1 VIAHPAC
8 DPSEPAF
15 VNPTMLFLVA
25 VALVAVWPAAASALP
40 AAKLDERHR
49 QLLSANCFACHGL
62 ETQEAGVR
70 LDDLPLTI
78 ATVANAER
86 WQKVLNV
93 INSGEMPPKEEP
105 QLDPQAKLEFLA
117 ELSQQMVVARK
128 ALADQGG
135 RITMRRLSRREYAN
149 TIQDLLGVEPDLTY
163 LPEDGKSRS
172 FDTVGSNL
180 FMSADQVEQYLA
192 AGRKAIDDHFVLR
205 ANDPKSPIAEND
217 RPTKRTIRIEPEANA
232 GRQRMLSFEKWIAAL
247 EAEVEDPKQ
256 DELELAKKFRNVIA
270 AREQP
275 GADLNARF
283 GESMNLAEQWEAA
296 GLGPKA
302 ADFGFKDVQDAK
314 RAYDR
319 YRRSLRVS
327 HLPQIDGGLYLQMAR
342 SFDTNVAIAGERKG
356 RRDDPAVYA
365 LGPGRYVLRVRAGAL
380 PDAHPCRRFIN
391 VTRTYKESPAH
402 PSQTTPLSAHHVAGT
417 VNSPQVIEVPLWI
430 QPGTNPSFLSFSV
443 TEKRHESAALFVKN
457 REGGD
462 HPVLWI
468 DWIEIEGPLA
478 EDHLPELIPA
488 SIATLPEPLRARAV
502 IEAFAARAFRGQPVG
517 RKLLHG
523 LVSLYE
529 KRRVLDEPF
538 EIAIRRPLSVILAS
552 TEFLYLAEPVAEGT
566 SRPLTDVELANRLA
580 YFLWSGPPD
589 DELLALARRGKLRDA
604 ATLDRQ
610 VTRLL
615 ADPRLMRSVEGFAFQ
630 WLHLDRLDLFQYPG
644 NRYLFF
650 DRSTRETSRRE
661 VYETYAD
668 MLRHG
673 RPLGELL
680 TCDSVVVNGLLG
692 AYYGLDGVI
701 GDQWRRV
708 RLPAGS
714 PRGGFLGMAAIMAM
728 GSNGTI
734 SSPTE
739 RGAWVLRTILHDPP
753 PPAPPNV
760 PQITNEAMLKQKP
773 RERITIH
780 QKEPQC
786 ASCHRKIDPIGFGL
800 ENFDAAG
807 RWRDV
812 DSLNPLDHRVP
823 TFPID
828 ASGEIYG
835 GPQFKDYFGLR
846 DFVAARIDDFARGHV
861 EALIQF
867 ALGRPVGFSDEEFVA
882 RIVAQAK
889 QRGFK
894 ADAFVRALVTSPE
907 FQTK

>member
-1 VIAHPAC
+1 
-8 DPSEPAF
+8 
-15 VNPTMLFLVA
+15 MLFLVA
-25 VALVAVWPAAASALP
+25 VALAAARPVAASAPP
-40 AAKLDERHR
+40 AAKMDERHR
-49 QLLSANCFACHGL
+49 QLLSANCYSCHGP

-70 LDDLPLTI
+70 LDDLPLSIT
-78 ATVANAER
+78 TVADAER

-149 TIQDLLGVEPDLTY
+149 TIEDLLGVEPDLTY

-172 FDTVGSNL
+172 FDTVGANL

-192 AGRKAIDDHFVLR
+192 AGRRAIDDHFVLR

-217 RPTKRTIRIEPEANA
+217 RPTKRTIRIEPEAS
-232 GRQRMLSFEKWIAAL
+232 GGHLRMLAFEKWIAAL
-247 EAEVEDPKQ
+247 EAEIENPKH
-256 DELELAKKFRNVIA
+256 DELDLAKKYRNVIT

-275 GADLNARF
+275 GADTNARF

-296 GLGPKA
+296 GLTPKA

-319 YRRSLRVS
+319 YRRNLRVS
-327 HLPQIDGGLYLQMAR
+327 HLPQIDAGLYLQMAR
-342 SFDTNVAIAGERKG
+342 SFDTNVAIEGERKE
-356 RRDDPAVYA
+356 RRDDPAVYSLA
-365 LGPGRYVLRVRAGAL
+365 PGRYVLRVRAGAL
-380 PDAHPCRRFIN
+380 PDAHPCRRFVN
-391 VTRTYKESPAH
+391 VTRAYKESPAH
-402 PSQTTPLSAHHVAGT
+402 PSQTTLLSTHHVAGT
-417 VNSPQVIEVPLWI
+417 VDSPQVIEVLLWI
-430 QPGTNPSFLSFSV
+430 QPGMISSGLSFSV
-443 TEKRHESAALFVKN
+443 TEKRHESAALFLKN

-468 DWIEIEGPLA
+468 DWIEVEGPLP
-478 EDHLPELIPA
+478 EDHLPQLIPE
-488 SIATLPEPLRARAV
+488 SIATLPEPDRARAV
-502 IEAFAARAFRGQPVG
+502 LQAFATRAFRGKALED
-517 RKLLHG
+517 RTLDG

-529 KRRVLDEPF
+529 KRRALEEPF
-538 EIAIRRPLSVILAS
+538 EIAIRRPLSAILAS
-552 TEFLYLAEPVAEGT
+552 TDFLYLAEPAVEGK

-580 YFLWSGPPD
+580 YFLWSSPPD
-589 DELLALARRGKLRDA
+589 EELLAVARSGKLRDA

-610 VTRLL
+610 VTRML
-615 ADPRLMRSVEGFAFQ
+615 ADPRLMRSVEGLAFQ

-644 NRYLFF
+644 NRHLFF
-650 DRSTRETSRRE
+650 DRSTREASRRE

-668 MLRHG
+668 MLRHA

-680 TCDSVVVNGLLG
+680 KCDSVVVNGLLG
-692 AYYGLDGVI
+692 AYYGLDGVT

-708 RLPAGS
+708 SLPAGS

-728 GSNGTI
+728 GSNGTV
-734 SSPTE
+734 SSPVE

-760 PQITNEAMLKQKP
+760 PQISNEAMLKQKP

-812 DSLNPLDHRVP
+812 DSLNPLDPRVP

-846 DFVAARIDDFARGHV
+846 DVVAARMDDFARGHV

-867 ALGRPVGFSDEEFVA
+867 ALGRPVGFSDDEFVT
-882 RIVAQAK
+882 RLVAQAK
-889 QRGFK
+889 QRDFK
-894 ADAFVRALVTSPE
+894 ADAFVRAIVTSPE